1 MIGWSEYR
9 RQAFIV
15 ARTMGSKKLALFRA
29 DLASGAVTRL
39 IEDVSDTRA
48 MTNTVEY
55 NKPNIRLLGDGAE
68 VIWYSDQS
76 GWGHLYLH
84 DAQSGVLKNA
94 ITQGDW
100 GVQDIHAVDEVNR
113 EVYFT
118 GGAREEGRDPY
129 FRHLY
134 RASFDG
140 GEPVLLTAENA
151 DHTIPPVLAEVFGVL
166 FSIPALEP
174 MIRPDLGVFLDTWST
189 VDTPPQT
196 ALRSTEDGRLITML
210 ETADASAIYERGWQP
225 PVRQAVK
232 AADGVTDIYTVYYA
246 PKMDVDDAKHP
257 VIDAVYGGPQVIV
270 APRNFMDAVIASNP
284 LGSQSLSR
292 LGFAVVTTD
301 GRGTPLRSNAFRDA
315 GYVEF
320 TRIGIEDHIAAIEQ
334 LARTYPEMDTSRVGI
349 HGWSWGGTFTAQAML
364 SQPDFYDVGI
374 TGAGV
379 YDYAPLYPGF
389 ESVTGVPEYDDG
401 GTVRTRPD
409 EKPSNWA
416 PLDITAMAPN
426 LKGKMLIVYGDMDE
440 NVPQAQAFRL
450 VDALIKANK
459 PYDMLY
465 LPNRTHRGGGEG
477 YVQQRNF
484 DYFVEHL
491 HGVEPPP
498 DVTVTYDR

>member
-1 MIGWSEYR
+1 W
-9 RQAFIV
+9 
-15 ARTMGSKKLALFRA
+15 L
-29 DLASGAVTRL
+29 
-39 IEDVSDTRA
+39 
-48 MTNTVEY
+48 
-55 NKPNIRLLGDGAE
+55 
-68 VIWYSDQS
+68 
-76 GWGHLYLH
+76 
-84 DAQSGVLKNA
+84 
-94 ITQGDW
+94 
-100 GVQDIHAVDEVNR
+100 VQDIHAVDEANR

-118 GGAREEGRDPY
+118 GGAREAGRDPY

-151 DHTIPPVLAEVFGVL
+151 DHTIPPVPTEMFAVL

-196 ALRSTEDGRLITML
+196 ALRSTEDGSLIAMI
-210 ETADASAIYERGWQP
+210 ETADASAIYERGWRP

-232 AADGVTDIYTVYYA
+232 AADGVTDIYTVYYP
-246 PKMDVDDAKHP
+246 PKMEMLDSKHP

-270 APRNFMDAVIASNP
+270 APRNFMDAVTASNP

-315 GYVEF
+315 GYIEF

-334 LARTYPEMDTSRVGI
+334 LATIYPQMDTSRVGI

-389 ESVTGVPEYDDG
+389 ESATGVPEYDGG

-409 EKPSNWA
+409 EKPSNWT
-416 PLDITAMAPN
+416 PLDITSMAPN

-465 LPNRTHRGGGEG
+465 LPNRTHSGGGEG

-491 HGVEPPP
+491 HGVEPPA
-498 DVTVTYDR
+498 DVTVTMAPLRG